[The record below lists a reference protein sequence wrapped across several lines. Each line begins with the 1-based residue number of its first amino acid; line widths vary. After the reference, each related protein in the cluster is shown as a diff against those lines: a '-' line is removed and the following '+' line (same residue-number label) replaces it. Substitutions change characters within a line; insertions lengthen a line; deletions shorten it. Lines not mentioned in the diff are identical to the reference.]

1 MEADAGGFF
10 SIGEVSCHGVAHHV
24 IQVFKAIALGADT
37 AASGVVP
44 PGDVAATFFAWGEF
58 EGDLHGGV
66 CGKAG
71 GNSRCALG
79 VKGCLRVWF

>member
-1 MEADAGGFF
+1 
-10 SIGEVSCHGVAHHV
+10 
-24 IQVFKAIALGADT
+24 
-37 AASGVVP
+37 
-44 PGDVAATFFAWGEF
+44 
-58 EGDLHGGV
+58 LHGGV